1 MRPGDRVR
9 TVCDLFDR
17 GDQRLVP
24 EGTVGTVDQVSMFG
38 RRLLID
44 YDNGVSLRQ
53 QAHHCQRC

>member
-9 TVCDLFDR
+9 TICALFDHD
-17 GDQRLVP
+17 DQRIVP

-53 QAHHCQRC
+53 STRHCQRC